1 MNSKEK
7 IDKEMI
13 SAAKAKD
20 VIKLS
25 AIRMIKSALHNKEI
39 DARRELDES
48 EFLQVLSSLAKQRK
62 ESIEQ
67 FRSGGRDDLVAKEEK
82 ELQVIQSFM
91 PEQMSSDAIE
101 AEVIKAIAET
111 GASSLK
117 DMGTVMKSLM
127 PKITG
132 KADGKIVSDIVK
144 AKLSP

>member
-1 MNSKEK
+1 MNPKEK

-13 SAAKAKD
+13 SAAKGKD
-20 VIKLS
+20 AIKLS

-48 EFLQVLSSLAKQRK
+48 ELLQVLSSLVKQRR

-67 FRSGGRDDLVAKEEK
+67 FRAGGRADLVDKEEK
-82 ELQVIQSFM
+82 ELHVIQSFM
-91 PEQMSSDAIE
+91 PEQMSPDTIE
-101 AEVIKAIAET
+101 VEVMKAIAET

-127 PKITG
+127 PRITG

-144 AKLSP
+144 AKLSS